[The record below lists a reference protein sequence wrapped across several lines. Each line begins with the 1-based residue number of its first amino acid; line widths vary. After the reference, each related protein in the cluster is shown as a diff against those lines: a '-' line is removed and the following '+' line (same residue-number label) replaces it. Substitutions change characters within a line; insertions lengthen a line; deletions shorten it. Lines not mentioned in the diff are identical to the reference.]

1 MEEKKEK
8 FLEEHLYGKWRFL
21 EVVRGDIL
29 SDYTLSKNGQ
39 EELKEMVI
47 LEYQKEWVKHPLKKG
62 QNSFSDPRD
71 MWIFALE
78 GGISWGKLP
87 TYTVEKV
94 KKNLF
99 YVTYSFPSLQGG
111 SKYLILDREDFP
123 FEGKNFWNDIY
134 IDPDDTESIYVKFGV
149 FWKLT
154 RIVEESGN

>member
-1 MEEKKEK
+1 MSKRM
-8 FLEEHLYGKWRFL
+8 GKTSI
-21 EVVRGDIL
+21 E
-29 SDYTLSKNGQ
+29 
-39 EELKEMVI
+39 
-47 LEYQKEWVKHPLKKG
+47 KG
-62 QNSFSDPRD
+62 QNSFSAPRD